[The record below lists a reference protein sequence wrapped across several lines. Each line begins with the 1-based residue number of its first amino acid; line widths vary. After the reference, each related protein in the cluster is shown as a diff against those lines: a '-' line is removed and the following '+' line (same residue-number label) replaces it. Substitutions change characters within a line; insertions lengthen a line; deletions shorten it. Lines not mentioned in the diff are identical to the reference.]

1 MARTPKGTAVTPP
14 ETQHLFTVLGNSL
27 GLKIEDLADSV
38 KQIQG
43 GLGFDKLT
51 EFQRTSLLPME
62 SIARVMQIPKR
73 TMVRRRKS
81 RKLSPGE
88 SERLVRLSL
97 IFEKA
102 TNLFEGDKAAAR
114 TWLNAPCKALGHI
127 APLVV
132 AETELGARAVED
144 VIGQMEHGVFA

>member
-1 MARTPKGTAVTPP
+1 MSRPLESDSTEGR
-14 ETQHLFTVLGNSL
+14 QFFDVLGSSL
-27 GLKIEDLADSV
+27 GLKIDDVVASVMEIKRGLSFRKLA
-38 KQIQG
+38 
-43 GLGFDKLT
+43 

-62 SIARVMQIPKR
+62 SIARVIRLPRR
-73 TMVRRRKS
+73 TMVRRKKS
-81 RKLSPGE
+81 RKLSREE

-102 TNLFEGDKAAAR
+102 TNLFEGDKAATR
-114 TWLNAPCKALGHI
+114 IWLNAPCKGLGGI

-144 VIGQMEHGVFA
+144 VIGQLEHGVFV